1 MNWYTCRWIESSASA
16 IHCMR
21 SLNAESGPI
30 EAVAVESVSVV
41 KCPPSQNVEA
51 PMRIHLCSQSTPE
64 SVSG

>member
-1 MNWYTCRWIESSASA
+1 
-16 IHCMR
+16 MR

-30 EAVAVESVSVV
+30 EADTVESASVV

-51 PMRIHLCSQSTPE
+51 PMRIHLCSQSAPE